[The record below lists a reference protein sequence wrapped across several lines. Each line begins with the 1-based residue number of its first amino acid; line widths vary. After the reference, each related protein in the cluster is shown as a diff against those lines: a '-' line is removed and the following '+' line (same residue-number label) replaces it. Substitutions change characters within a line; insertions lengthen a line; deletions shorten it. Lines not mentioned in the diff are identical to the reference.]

1 MKVYGGGDV
10 QIHAFL
16 ISALGQGGWA
26 ISRPSLFTRGEEPSV
41 PTDEESG

>member
-26 ISRPSLFTRGEEPSV
+26 ISRGEEPSV